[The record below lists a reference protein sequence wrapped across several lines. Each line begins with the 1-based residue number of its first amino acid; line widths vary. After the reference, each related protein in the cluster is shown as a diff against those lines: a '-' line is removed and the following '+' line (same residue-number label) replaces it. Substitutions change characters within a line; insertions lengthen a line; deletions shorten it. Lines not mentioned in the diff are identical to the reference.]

1 MSNSTSG
8 PSSQQDDSE
17 LDLGQIFGIL
27 WDGKWKILVVCFLAA
42 CISAFIAL
50 NTPPVYQ
57 ANALLQLEERAGQNP
72 FPGGL
77 EDFGGN
83 APQSVT
89 EIEIIKSRLVLGQAV
104 AEQNL
109 DWVSYPQK
117 LPVFGHILSKFGLFG
132 YSPEFLLPYAQADEK
147 IELSFLQVP
156 PEWLNLPLILTKTP
170 QGYDLLLPDTR
181 TVSGQVDTLLIDEQ
195 SGFSL
200 LVSQLVGQTG
210 RKFEIFQRSE
220 AAAIFHLRSSLAVSE
235 HGRKSGILNF
245 TFNSG
250 NKTDAQR
257 ALRAIVNS
265 YLRQNISRNS
275 AEAENS
281 LQFIEARIPE
291 VRTIVDNAEAK
302 LKELQSERNTL
313 DLSFETLSLLEQM
326 TQLETELAALA
337 TAEEEIKRKYT
348 PNHPVYKDLLVQ
360 KQSLESRL
368 AALKEKSLDL
378 PQTQREVYDITQELE
393 LARETYSKLLIRAQ
407 ELRVVKASTIGNV
420 RVIDQAQTAASPI
433 APKKSR
439 TVVLGT
445 LIGLLIGAGM
455 AFISGILRTG
465 ITKSSEIEELQLPVF
480 AVVNKVAEKKP
491 TKINGVE
498 KWSLIAVDDPTD
510 IAVEAFRSL
519 RTSLHFGMLDSASK
533 TLAITG
539 ASPEIGKSFCS
550 ANLAAVSAQA
560 GQRVCLIDAD
570 LRRGQM
576 RKYFGLPKSQ
586 IGLSE
591 YLAEEK
597 TLDEVLIPSN
607 ISGLSTITTGTYPP
621 NPSEL
626 LMRPMFSTLLANL
639 AKSFDLIIVDC
650 PPVLAVTDPI
660 VISKHAGMTLAVV
673 RYGKTTQREVQAIMR
688 DFEVAGETFSG
699 AIFNAYERPKRQSYD
714 SYDYRYAY
722 EKRS

>member
-8 PSSQQDDSE
+8 PSGQQDDNE
-17 LDLGQIFGIL
+17 IDLGQIFGIL
-27 WDGKWKILVVCFLAA
+27 WDGKWKILTIGFIAA
-42 CISAFIAL
+42 CLSVFWAL
-50 NTPPVYQ
+50 NTPPVFQ
-57 ANALLQLEERAGQNP
+57 ASALLQLEEKAGQNP
-72 FPGGL
+72 FPSGL
-77 EDFGGN
+77 EDLAGS

-89 EIEIIKSRLVLGQAV
+89 EIEILKSRLVLGQAI

-109 DWVSYPQK
+109 DWYAAPRK
-117 LPVFGHILSKFGLFG
+117 LPVIGHIFSRFGLFG
-132 YSPEFLLPYAQADEK
+132 YDSELLRAYAQADEQ
-147 IELSFLQVP
+147 IELQFLQVP
-156 PEWLNLPLILTKTP
+156 PHWLDESMTVTKTAG
-170 QGYDLLLPDTR
+170 GYDIALPNER
-181 TVSGQVDTLLIDEQ
+181 VLSGTIGELAVDPEAH
-195 SGFSL
+195 FSL
-200 LVSQLVGQTG
+200 LISVLAGDIGRQFIIKQKSEEHATAQLRGNLRIAEKG
-210 RKFEIFQRSE
+210 RQ
-220 AAAIFHLRSSLAVSE
+220 
-235 HGRKSGILNF
+235 SGILNL
-245 TFNSG
+245 TYQHGDSN
-250 NKTDAQR
+250 DAKR
-257 ALRAIVNS
+257 SLRAVVNA

-326 TQLETELAALA
+326 TQIETDLAALA
-337 TAEEEIKRKYT
+337 TAEEEVKRKYT

-360 KQSLESRL
+360 KESLESRL

-420 RVIDQAQTAASPI
+420 RVIDQAQTATQPV
-433 APKKSR
+433 APSKSKI
-439 TVVLGT
+439 VALGT
-445 LIGLLIGAGM
+445 LVGLIVGFALT
-455 AFISGILRTG
+455 FISAIAKTG
-465 ITKSSEIEELQLPVF
+465 ISKSSDIEELHLPVF

-498 KWSLIAVDDPTD
+498 KWPLIAVDDPTD

-539 ASPEIGKSFCS
+539 PSPEIGKSFCA

-586 IGLSE
+586 VGLSE

-597 TLDEVLIPSN
+597 TLEEVLVPSSV
-607 ISGLSTITTGTYPP
+607 SGLSTITTGTYPP

-626 LMRPMFSTLLANL
+626 LMRPLFSTLLTNL

-699 AIFNAYERPKRQSYD
+699 AIFNAYEQPKRQSYD

-722 EKRS
+722 DKRS